1 MRTGVF
7 YRSTALS
14 RLSNADWM
22 TLSSLHIG
30 LDIDLR
36 TLAEINNTSAPDPMN
51 GHEPGAARSLLG
63 KPQYLS
69 VPNSRKH
76 P

>member
-1 MRTGVF
+1 MTLLDPRRELMAEPDLPKPRSNGGVMRTGVF

-36 TLAEINNTSAPDPMN
+36 TLAEINNTSAQTP
-51 GHEPGAARSLLG
+51 
-63 KPQYLS
+63 
-69 VPNSRKH
+69 
-76 P
+76 